1 MIRVAFDLTA
11 VAAGEVTIVGD
22 EAHYLTRV
30 RRVRVGEGLQLFD
43 GVGRTAA
50 ATIIRLT
57 ATSVVV
63 AAQAPVTA
71 APALPH
77 ITAMIPLIK
86 GDRFEY
92 CIEKLIEVGV
102 DAILVWQA
110 ERAVVKLDGD
120 RASARVAK
128 WRNAIT
134 AATRQAGRAHEATID
149 GVLPLHGPT
158 GALARLPA
166 DALRLLL
173 HPSGGTP
180 LLHLHHNDNA
190 DGHNDR
196 TAPIV
201 VLTGPEG
208 GLGPAE
214 IEALTDQHFCP
225 AELGPTI
232 LRAETAPV
240 IAVALLRA
248 NTRQSLA

>member
-1 MIRVAFDLTA
+1 MIRVAHDLAT
-11 VAAGEVTIVGD
+11 VTAGEVTIAGD

-30 RRVRVGEGLQLFD
+30 RRVRVGEALELFD
-43 GVGRTAA
+43 GTGRTAA
-50 ATIIRLT
+50 ATIVRLT
-57 ATSVVV
+57 ATTVVV
-63 AAQAPVTA
+63 ASQQPVTA
-71 APALPH
+71 PPILPH

-86 GDRFEY
+86 GDRFDY

-120 RASARVAK
+120 RARARVDK
-128 WRNAIT
+128 WRSAIT

-149 GVLPLHGPT
+149 GVLPLHGPA

-173 HPSGGTP
+173 HPSGGAP
-180 LLHLHHNDNA
+180 LLQLRPSTSA
-190 DGHNDR
+190 DR
-196 TAPIV
+196 LKPIV
-201 VLTGPEG
+201 LLTGPEG
-208 GLGPAE
+208 GLAPDE
-214 IEALTDQHFCP
+214 IEALTNQHFCP
-225 AELGPTI
+225 AELGPRI

-248 NTRQSLA
+248 EAS

>member
-1 MIRVAFDLTA
+1 MIRVAHDLTT
-11 VAAGEVTIVGD
+11 VAAGEVTIAGD

-30 RRVRVGEGLQLFD
+30 RRVRVGEALELFD
-43 GVGRTAA
+43 GIGRTAA

-57 ATSVVV
+57 ATTVVV
-63 AAQAPVTA
+63 AAQHPVTA
-71 APALPH
+71 PPVLPH

-86 GDRFEY
+86 GDRFDY
-92 CIEKLIEVGV
+92 CIEKLVEVGV

-120 RASARVAK
+120 RARARVDK
-128 WRNAIT
+128 WRSAIT

-149 GVLPLHGPT
+149 GVLPLHGPG

-173 HPSGGTP
+173 HPSGGAP
-180 LLHLHHNDNA
+180 LVQLRPSTSD
-190 DGHNDR
+190 DR
-196 TAPIV
+196 CKAIV

-208 GLGPAE
+208 GLAADE
-214 IEALTDQHFCP
+214 LETLTSLHFCP
-225 AELGPTI
+225 TDLGPRI

-248 NTRQSLA
+248 GAS

>member
-1 MIRVAFDLTA
+1 MIRVAHDLAA
-11 VAAGEVTIVGD
+11 VAAGEVTITGD

-30 RRVRVGEGLQLFD
+30 RRVRVGEALQLFD
-43 GVGRTAA
+43 GAGRTAA
-50 ATIIRLT
+50 ATIVRLT

-63 AAQAPVTA
+63 AAQMPVTE
-71 APALPH
+71 PPVLPH
-77 ITAMIPLIK
+77 ITALIPLIK
-86 GDRFEY
+86 GDRFDY
-92 CIEKLIEVGV
+92 CVEKLIEVGV

-120 RASARVAK
+120 RARARVDK
-128 WRNAIT
+128 WRSAIT

-149 GVLPLHGPT
+149 GVLPLHGPA

-166 DALRLLL
+166 NALRLLL

-180 LLHLHHNDNA
+180 LLQLRRSDHEDL
-190 DGHNDR
+190 R
-196 TAPIV
+196 SPIV

-208 GLGPAE
+208 GLAPDE
-214 IEALTDQHFCP
+214 IEALTTQHFCP
-225 AELGPTI
+225 AELGPRI

-248 NTRQSLA
+248 WTS

>member
-1 MIRVAFDLTA
+1 MIRVAHDLTA
-11 VAAGEVTIVGD
+11 VIAGEVTIVGD

-30 RRVRVGEGLQLFD
+30 RRVRVGEALQLFD
-43 GVGRTAA
+43 GAGRTAA
-50 ATIIRLT
+50 ATIFRLT

-63 AAQAPVTA
+63 TAQAPVTA
-71 APALPH
+71 APELPH

-92 CIEKLIEVGV
+92 CIEKLVEVGV
-102 DAILVWQA
+102 DAIVVWQA

-120 RASARVAK
+120 RAKARVDK
-128 WRNAIT
+128 WRSAIT

-166 DALRLLL
+166 HALRLLL

-180 LLHLHHNDNA
+180 LLQLRRSES
-190 DGHNDR
+190 GER
-196 TAPIV
+196 LTPIV

-208 GLGPAE
+208 GLGPDE
-214 IEALTDQHFCP
+214 IETLTNQHFCP
-225 AELGPTI
+225 ADLGPII

-248 NTRQSLA
+248 NSR

>member
-1 MIRVAFDLTA
+1 MIRVAHDLAA
-11 VAAGEVTIVGD
+11 VTAGEVTIVGD

-30 RRVRVGEGLQLFD
+30 RRVRVGEALQLFD

-50 ATIIRLT
+50 ATIVRLT

-63 AAQAPVTA
+63 TAQAPVTA

-180 LLHLHHNDNA
+180 LLQLRRD
-190 DGHNDR
+190 DSSDR
-196 TAPIV
+196 LAPIV

-208 GLGPAE
+208 GLAPDE

-225 AELGPTI
+225 TELGPTI

-248 NTRQSLA
+248 NTM